1 MPLLPRYVLVA
12 KLCYQLPLHHG
23 FLGKSKCLQ
32 NSGSHPGNTWYYQ
45 WCEGSGQPRIQLQ
58 TDFMA
63 AHIPHWTVPLF
74 PGFYFHNP
82 NPLPYNQLNV
92 IATTGMSAAL
102 LYNHNT
108 STQLHSPRLQA
119 PGQTAQ
125 DSILVDPFWPFKF
138 GVGPMGLSNLIPPDF
153 PPHIDSIRAESFS
166 RYMPVILAPNYQ
178 GNIFD
183 MLNIFRQK
191 IIFAYGGN
199 MDQVPSTFSITRA
212 INFDHTIPIQFG
224 VSAPYSQSQ
233 HESRIA
239 DLVRSYRVR
248 QCWGEQQP
256 PPKLEGWKHG
266 QCAENQSLSSV
277 VAHCASLG
285 LKNVIIYTL
294 AMNKRGEIVRM
305 CGNCRSYVS
314 LSVLRKHPT
323 WKVIDNCT
331 RETFSRNS
339 DTLHCVC

>member
-1 MPLLPRYVLVA
+1 MRNFVIN
-12 KLCYQLPLHHG
+12 LPLHHG
-23 FLGKSKCLQ
+23 HGFLGKCHYLQ
-32 NSGSHPGNTWYYQ
+32 NTRSGSHPGNTWYYQ

-74 PGFYFHNP
+74 PGFYFHNS
-82 NPLPYNQLNV
+82 NPLPYNQLNFS
-92 IATTGMSAAL
+92 ANLSAAL
-102 LYNHNT
+102 LYNHHT
-108 STQLHSPRLQA
+108 STQLHSPRLQT
-119 PGQTAQ
+119 QTTQ
-125 DSILVDPFWPFKF
+125 ESILLDLFRPF
-138 GVGPMGLSNLIPPDF
+138 GVSPMGLSSLIPPDF

-166 RYMPVILAPNYQ
+166 RYMPVILATSYQ

-212 INFDHTIPIQFG
+212 VNFDHIPIQFG

-233 HESRIA
+233 LESWIA
-239 DLVRSYRVR
+239 DQVRSYRVR

-256 PPKLEGWKHG
+256 PPKSEGWKHG
-266 QCAENQSLSSV
+266 QCAENQSFSSV
-277 VAHCASLG
+277 VAQCAS

-294 AMNKRGEIVRM
+294 AMNKSGKLVRM

-314 LSVLRKHPT
+314 LSILRKHPT
-323 WKVIDNCT
+323 WKVVDNCT
-331 RETFSRNS
+331 RETFSYSN
-339 DTLHCVC
+339 TLYCVC